1 MKHDTHTDETR
12 VREYTLPDPLRR
24 NTGAIVRSAADWP
37 PRREEI
43 LEAFREHVYGRV
55 PAFAYETRVTAEERF
70 ALEDHPATATQ
81 RRVEIRSDHGSIG
94 LDLLDVLPTDT
105 DNDGTAGSARIHERP
120 EGHRAS
126 CPVILA
132 LNFSGNHAVLDDR
145 RVWLS
150 RAWIDSFLPGV
161 VDNRATEAGRGAG
174 RDRWPIDM
182 IVGAGFGVATVAC
195 GDLDPD
201 FDDGFANG
209 VHGLA
214 GLPPTAQ
221 RRDKPG
227 SSGIT
232 SDSGRPPD
240 AWGTIAGWAWG
251 LSRILDVLL
260 ADPRIDPD
268 RIIVLG
274 HSRMGKTA
282 LWAAAQDERFAGA
295 ISNESGCGGAALTRR
310 EFGETIGAIT
320 SKFPHWFCPR
330 FAEYA
335 ARADALPVDQHMLL
349 GLLAPRP
356 LYVASAA
363 DDLWADPKGEYLS
376 VYHAAPVYR
385 LFGYGTVTVPEP
397 PPVGT
402 HVGNRISYHC
412 RSGGHDITRFDW
424 ERYLRF
430 LRRELEVTR

>member
-1 MKHDTHTDETR
+1 
-12 VREYTLPDPLRR
+12 
-24 NTGAIVRSAADWP
+24 
-37 PRREEI
+37 
-43 LEAFREHVYGRV
+43 
-55 PAFAYETRVTAEERF
+55 
-70 ALEDHPATATQ
+70 
-81 RRVEIRSDHGSIG
+81 
-94 LDLLDVLPTDT
+94 
-105 DNDGTAGSARIHERP
+105 
-120 EGHRAS
+120 
-126 CPVILA
+126 
-132 LNFSGNHAVLDDR
+132 
-145 RVWLS
+145 
-150 RAWIDSFLPGV
+150 
-161 VDNRATEAGRGAG
+161 
-174 RDRWPIDM
+174 
-182 IVGAGFGVATVAC
+182 
-195 GDLDPD
+195 
-201 FDDGFANG
+201 
-209 VHGLA
+209 
-214 GLPPTAQ
+214 
-221 RRDKPG
+221 
-227 SSGIT
+227 
-232 SDSGRPPD
+232 
-240 AWGTIAGWAWG
+240 
-251 LSRILDVLL
+251 
-260 ADPRIDPD
+260 
-268 RIIVLG
+268 
-274 HSRMGKTA
+274 MGKTA

-430 LRRELEVTR
+430 LRRELEETR